1 MYWSQVR
8 NLAGPPK
15 INKLKKIKFK
25 HFFNLI
31 IVLTLFLLFEGFF
44 WYYSSKLSYFCF
56 EILSFS
62 EWCGDE
68 LTNQKYQKLFLIEK
82 FKFDTLKTGF
92 NPLIWN
98 ENGIV
103 ETLQVFFLL
112 ISIIYFLQI
121 VILKNKEHKDL
132 FFFILIFYQI
142 CILYYFFEEISWGQH
157 YFQWESPK
165 FFIMNN
171 NQEETNLHNI
181 TNLLDQFPRALL
193 SIWCSLSFVIVVFFN
208 KVSTNK
214 DFLSFILPSKKL
226 KNISVLLLIFIL
238 PDLFLDIF
246 SSDPDYTKTT
256 IEINF
261 SDVYTFFSIN

>member
-1 MYWSQVR
+1 
-8 NLAGPPK
+8 
-15 INKLKKIKFK
+15 
-25 HFFNLI
+25 
-31 IVLTLFLLFEGFF
+31 
-44 WYYSSKLSYFCF
+44 
-56 EILSFS
+56 
-62 EWCGDE
+62 
-68 LTNQKYQKLFLIEK
+68 
-82 FKFDTLKTGF
+82 
-92 NPLIWN
+92 
-98 ENGIV
+98 
-103 ETLQVFFLL
+103 
-112 ISIIYFLQI
+112 
-121 VILKNKEHKDL
+121 
-132 FFFILIFYQI
+132 
-142 CILYYFFEEISWGQH
+142 
-157 YFQWESPK
+157 
-165 FFIMNN
+165 MNN

-261 SDVYTFFSIN
+261 SDVYTFFSINFIRLSEYQELLFTIYLALHSIFYKKYLKQKN